1 MEPCPAVRLSLS
13 LPTSLSLPPFHL
25 SFSPPLPSLSLPPST
40 LFLSPRPFH
49 NPNRRP
55 HGGPEGGREGGRE
68 EGREGGRWGGGGGKR
83 KSTRMP
89 SFAAPAARTHAHAHT
104 CSHVHTRAVNAGN
117 TPFEVARIV
126 QQSQSALQTGRFPPA
141 APSQGRRGVELVHL
155 SAGGAS
161 GGSGGGGGGG
171 GGGAG
176 AEMPKSTMATLRHVY
191 ETKGA
196 AGLFL
201 GIQARVGQVCAG
213 GEGGGGVCAIVER
226 CAALRDSVLGYTR
239 CHLVLG
245 CTRCHLG
252 VYWDCFTRIV
262 LLVY

>member
-1 MEPCPAVRLSLS
+1 MGGALSCC
-13 LPTSLSLPPFHL
+13 TSLTFSPHISLPPPISSVFL
-25 SFSPPLPSLSLPPST
+25 PSPPISLSPPILSLSLPPS
-40 LFLSPRPFH
+40 LPQPKPPPSWRA
-49 NPNRRP
+49 R
-55 HGGPEGGREGGRE
+55 GREGGRE